1 MEVSVL
7 QSEEQDI
14 KERGRFLSE
23 REDEIL
29 DAFDNAESRGGGE
42 VLVDE
47 GLLAT
52 IPAAELIADEWLQ
65 FSFDPSE
72 IPLAPFDSS

>member
-1 MEVSVL
+1 MS
-7 QSEEQDI
+7 
-14 KERGRFLSE
+14 K
-23 REDEIL
+23 REDEIFN
-29 DAFDNAESRGGGE
+29 AFNNAKSRSSGE

-65 FSFDPSE
+65 FSFNPSE
-72 IPLAPFDSS
+72 IPLTPFNSS